1 MAWSKQL
8 SKQPQLWFIL
18 GTVGIFLLA
27 IALRFWGLSRFNTLV
42 FDEVYFATFAN
53 NYLIQKPFFDGH
65 PPLGKYLIAIG
76 IWLAN
81 QTPWGADAV
90 KNSLTGSLLSPF
102 SYRWLNA
109 LVGSFIPLIVM
120 GIAYQ
125 LTRRRSY
132 ALIAG
137 FLSTL
142 DGLFLVESRYALV
155 NVYLISFGLLGQ
167 WFVLRSLERRGAKR
181 WWWLILA
188 GISFG
193 ASAAIKWNG
202 LWFLF
207 GAYLLWFTAW
217 GMRLITKF
225 WGGTPD
231 PILTPSGK
239 QFISPLRKLT
249 QLNPFTIITT
259 LGIVPVLTYSLSWIP
274 HLRLNPTPNFWDVQ
288 QRILSYHEKVGDGP
302 KIHPYCSDWYTWL
315 FMQRPILYF
324 YETAQ
329 NTSDIVPAKPSLPQS
344 AVKLV
349 YDIHAMGNPVLWW
362 LSTAGILLVMWMLG
376 KRFYNWVQ
384 QTDAAD
390 AIAGIPNQAPTQA
403 IAAPPPP
410 HQATRSFT
418 ESITSSIDL
427 WIGVYLVANYGAN
440 LIPWMRVSRCTF
452 LYHYMG
458 ASVFSLLA
466 IAWLID
472 RWLHSRQY
480 WFRIAGVTAI
490 FLTIMAFIFWL
501 PFYLGLPLS
510 PTEWQLRRWLPTW

>member
-27 IALRFWGLSRFNTLV
+27 IALRFWGLSRFNMLV

-53 NYLIQKPFFDGH
+53 NYLTQRPFFDGH

-76 IWLAN
+76 IWLGN
-81 QTPWGADAV
+81 LTPWGANAV

-132 ALIAG
+132 ALVAG
-137 FLSTL
+137 LLSAL

-167 WFVLRSLERRGAKR
+167 WFFLRSLDRRGVKR

-188 GISFG
+188 GIAFG
-193 ASAAIKWNG
+193 ASAAVKWNG

-217 GMRLITKF
+217 IMRLVAKF
-225 WGGTPD
+225 WGATAD
-231 PILTPSGK
+231 LTVTPSGK
-239 QFISPLRKLT
+239 QFICPLRKLT
-249 QLNPFTIITT
+249 QLNPIAAITS
-259 LGIVPVLTYSLSWIP
+259 LAVVPVLTYSLSWIP
-274 HLRLNPTPNFWDVQ
+274 HLQLNPSPNFWDVQ
-288 QRILSYHEKVGDGP
+288 KRILSYHEQVGNGP
-302 KIHPYCSDWYTWL
+302 KVHPYCSDWHSWF
-315 FMQRPILYF
+315 FMQRPIVYL

-329 NTSDIVPAKPSLPQS
+329 TTSDIVPAKPPLPQA
-344 AVKLV
+344 AVKVV
-349 YDIHAMGNPVLWW
+349 YDIHAMGNPLLWW

-376 KRFYNWVQ
+376 TRFYNWVKQ
-384 QTDAAD
+384 ADTIDAPSNRPSD
-390 AIAGIPNQAPTQA
+390 QA
-403 IAAPPPP
+403 IATPPL
-410 HQATRSFT
+410 TRST
-418 ESITSSIDL
+418 PGSITGSMDL
-427 WIGVYLVANYGAN
+427 WIGVYIVVNYWANV
-440 LIPWMRVSRCTF
+440 IPWMRVSRCTF

-480 WFRIAGVTAI
+480 WFRVAGATAI
-490 FLTIMAFIFWL
+490 FLIILAFIFWL
-501 PFYLGLPLS
+501 PLYLGLPLS
-510 PTEWQLRRWLPTW
+510 PSDWQLRRWLPTW

>member
-18 GTVGIFLLA
+18 GTIGIFLLA

-53 NYLIQKPFFDGH
+53 NYLTQRPFFDGH

-109 LVGSFIPLIVM
+109 FVGSFIPLIVM

-137 FLSTL
+137 LLSTL

-167 WFVLRSLERRGAKR
+167 WFFLRSLERRGIKR
-181 WWWLILA
+181 WWWLTLA
-188 GISFG
+188 GIGFG
-193 ASAAIKWNG
+193 ASAAVKWNG
-202 LWFLF
+202 LWFLL

-217 GMRLITKF
+217 IMRLVTKL
-225 WGGTPD
+225 WGAAPNPPT
-231 PILTPSGK
+231 TPSGK
-239 QFISPLRKLT
+239 QFISPLHKLT
-249 QLNPFTIITT
+249 QLNPIAAITG
-259 LGIVPVLTYSLSWIP
+259 LGIVPLLVYSVSWIP
-274 HLRLNPTPNFWDVQ
+274 HLKLNPTPNFWDVQ
-288 QRILSYHEKVGDGP
+288 QRILSYHEHVGNGP
-302 KIHPYCSDWYTWL
+302 KVHPYCSDWYTWF
-315 FMQRPILYF
+315 FMQRPVVYF

-329 NTSDIVPAKPSLPQS
+329 TLSDIVPAKPPLPQA

-349 YDIHAMGNPVLWW
+349 YDIHAMGNPALWW
-362 LSTAGILLVMWMLG
+362 LSTAGIFLVMWMLG
-376 KRFYNWVQ
+376 QRFYNWVKQ
-384 QTDAAD
+384 ADAAD
-390 AIAGIPNQAPTQA
+390 AIAAQPNQPTHAAIAVPPPTQST
-403 IAAPPPP
+403 PG
-410 HQATRSFT
+410 
-418 ESITSSIDL
+418 SITESIDL
-427 WIGVYLVANYGAN
+427 WIGVYLVVNYWAN

-472 RWLHSRQY
+472 RWFHSRNPK
-480 WFRIAGVTAI
+480 FRIAAI
-490 FLTIMAFIFWL
+490 TTLLLITLAFLFWL
-501 PFYLGLPLS
+501 PFYLGLPIS
-510 PTEWQLRRWLPTW
+510 PTDWQLRRWLPTW